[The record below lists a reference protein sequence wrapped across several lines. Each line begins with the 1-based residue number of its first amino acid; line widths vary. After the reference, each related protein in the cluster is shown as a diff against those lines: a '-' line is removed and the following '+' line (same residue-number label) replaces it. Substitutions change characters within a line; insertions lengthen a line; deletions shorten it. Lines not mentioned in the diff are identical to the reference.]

1 MIRAVLFDL
10 DGTLV
15 DTLTDLNDAVN
26 YVLKKYS
33 HKTVEAKDFYK
44 MVGRGNEHMIRS
56 ALPEEKKNDKN
67 YVAELLNEF
76 FAYYKEHCADKSRT
90 YEGIDELIEG
100 LKKEEVSVAI
110 VTNKA
115 QIMTDVLVP
124 QIFKEGTFS
133 AVIGQRDGVPKKPE
147 PHMPFLAM
155 SEMDVN
161 PDECLFVG
169 DSGVDMETGKNC
181 GNIPVGVTW
190 GYRDREE
197 LINKGA
203 RFIADNPCEILDIV
217 RNINQ
222 C

>member
-15 DTLTDLNDAVN
+15 DTLNDLHCAVN
-26 YVLKKYS
+26 FVMKS
-33 HKTVEAKDFYK
+33 HGHSEVAPADFPK
-44 MVGRGNEHMIRS
+44 MVGKGNEFMIKS
-56 ALPEEKKNDKN
+56 ALPEDKKNDRE
-67 YVAELLNEF
+67 YVLNLLNEF
-76 FAYYKEHCADKSRT
+76 FEYYKAHCADKST
-90 YEGIDELIEG
+90 VYSGIYELLEE
-100 LKKEEVSVAI
+100 LKKEEVYAAI

-115 QIMTDVLVP
+115 QIMTDALVP
-124 QIFKEGTFS
+124 QLFKEGTFS
-133 AVIGQRDGVPKKPE
+133 AVIGQRDDVPKKPE

-181 GNIPVGVTW
+181 GNTTVGVLW
-190 GYRDREE
+190 GYRDRDE
-197 LINKGA
+197 LISRGA
-203 RFIADNPCEILDIV
+203 RYIVESPMEILDIV
-217 RNINQ
+217 RKINQ

>member
-15 DTLTDLNDAVN
+15 NTVKDLNTAVN
-26 YVLKKYS
+26 VVLEKHGHS
-33 HKTVEAKDFYK
+33 SVCEADFIK
-44 MVGRGNEHMIRS
+44 MIGKGNEYMMRS
-56 ALPEEKKNDKN
+56 ALPQEKKKDRE
-67 YVAELLNEF
+67 YVLRLRGEF
-76 FAYYKEHCADKSRT
+76 FDYYKNHCADKSCL
-90 YEGIDELIEG
+90 YDGIKELLTA
-100 LKKEEVSVAI
+100 LKKEDILLAI

-124 QIFKEGTFS
+124 KLFSKDTFS
-133 AVIGQRDGVPKKPE
+133 AVIGQRDGVPTKPE

-169 DSGVDMETGKNC
+169 DSGVDMSTGKNC

-190 GYRDREE
+190 GYREKDE
-197 LINKGA
+197 LINNGA
-203 RFIADNPCEILDIV
+203 RFIVQKPEEILEII

>member
-15 DTLTDLNDAVN
+15 NTIIDLNNAVN
-26 YVLKKYS
+26 YVLKK
-33 HKTVEAKDFYK
+33 HGHPEVATKDFYK
-44 MVGRGNEHMIRS
+44 MVGNGNEYMLRC
-56 ALPEEKKNDKN
+56 ALPDEKKTDKE
-67 YVAELLNEF
+67 YVLELLKEF
-76 FAYYKEHCADKSRT
+76 FAYYREHCADKSVA
-90 YEGIDELIEG
+90 YDGIQELLAA
-100 LKKEEVSVAI
+100 LKKEEVLTAI

-115 QIMTDVLVP
+115 QNMTDALVP
-124 QIFKEGTFS
+124 QIFGEGTFA

-181 GNIPVGVTW
+181 GNTPVGVVW
-190 GYRDREE
+190 GYREKQE
-197 LINKGA
+197 LISRGA
-203 RFIADNPCEILDIV
+203 RYIVNTPMEILEIV
-217 RNINQ
+217 RKINQ